1 MGNDTEEELFTRKQL
16 VALVL
21 PLIVEQLLT
30 ITVGIADTMMVSVA
44 GEAAVSGA
52 SLVDAVNVLILMV
65 LSALATG
72 GAVVCS
78 QALGRKDTE
87 EACEAADQLLLVTVG
102 FALAVLA
109 VMLIG
114 GRSLL
119 HLIFGATEEDVMDQA
134 VTYFHIVIFS
144 YPFMAVYNSAA
155 ALFRSMGNSRVSM
168 KVSLLMN
175 GINVAGNAILIFGF
189 HMGVAGAAWATLIAR
204 IIGSAV
210 LFGMALQPRYE
221 IHIDNLAGIRPRLAV
236 IQKILYIGIP
246 TGLENGLFQLGKL
259 LVLSLVSSLGTAS
272 IMANS
277 VASNLTQFMNIPG
290 MAMSLAVVTV
300 AGQCIGAGR
309 PDEARRYT
317 NMMVAAATVMIESVS
332 VVVLL
337 LRPILLD
344 LYNMSEASRTI
355 ASTLLVWHTFAT
367 LIWPIAF
374 NLSNA
379 LRAGNDVKFT
389 LVVSMMSMWI
399 FRVGFSYLLGG
410 YFGLGVYG
418 VWIAMFLDWA
428 VRAAFFL
435 VRYRGDKWYQKAIP
449 AAK

>member
-210 LFGMALQPRYE
+210 LFGMALQP
-221 IHIDNLAGIRPRLAV
+221 
-236 IQKILYIGIP
+236 
-246 TGLENGLFQLGKL
+246 
-259 LVLSLVSSLGTAS
+259 
-272 IMANS
+272 
-277 VASNLTQFMNIPG
+277 
-290 MAMSLAVVTV
+290 
-300 AGQCIGAGR
+300 
-309 PDEARRYT
+309 
-317 NMMVAAATVMIESVS
+317 
-332 VVVLL
+332 
-337 LRPILLD
+337 
-344 LYNMSEASRTI
+344 
-355 ASTLLVWHTFAT
+355 
-367 LIWPIAF
+367 
-374 NLSNA
+374 
-379 LRAGNDVKFT
+379 
-389 LVVSMMSMWI
+389 
-399 FRVGFSYLLGG
+399 
-410 YFGLGVYG
+410 
-418 VWIAMFLDWA
+418 
-428 VRAAFFL
+428 
-435 VRYRGDKWYQKAIP
+435 
-449 AAK
+449 

>member
-1 MGNDTEEELFTRKQL
+1 MEKDTEEELFTRRQL

-52 SLVDAVNVLILMV
+52 ALVDAVNVLILMV

-87 EACEAADQLLLVTVG
+87 EACRAAGQLLLVTLG
-102 FALAVLA
+102 FALVVLA

-119 HLIFGATEEDVMDQA
+119 HLIFGSTEADVMDQA
-134 VTYFHIVIFS
+134 VTYFHIVIFT

-175 GINVAGNAILIFGF
+175 GINVVGNAIFIFLF
-189 HMGVAGAAWATLIAR
+189 DMGVAGAAWATLIAR
-204 IIGSAV
+204 IVGSAV
-210 LFGMALQPRYE
+210 LFGMALQPKYE
-221 IHIDNLAGIRPRLAV
+221 IHVSNVTRIRPQFAV
-236 IQKILYIGIP
+236 IRKILYIGIP
-246 TGLENGLFQLGKL
+246 TGLENGIFQLGKL

-277 VASNLTQFMNIPG
+277 VSSNLTQFMNIPG

-309 PDEARRYT
+309 PDQARRYT
-317 NMMVAAATVMIESVS
+317 NMMVVAATVMIELVS
-332 VVVLL
+332 VVILL
-337 LRPILLD
+337 LRPFLLD

-355 ASTLLVWHTFAT
+355 TATLLVWHSVAT
-367 LIWPIAF
+367 LIWPVSF
-374 NLSNA
+374 NLPNA

-389 LVVSMMSMWI
+389 LAVSMMSMWI

-410 YFGLGVYG
+410 YLGMGVYG
-418 VWIAMFLDWA
+418 VWLAMFLDWV
-428 VRAAFFL
+428 VRAIIFSI
-435 VRYRGDKWYQKAIP
+435 RYRGDKWYQKAMP
-449 AAK
+449 SAQ